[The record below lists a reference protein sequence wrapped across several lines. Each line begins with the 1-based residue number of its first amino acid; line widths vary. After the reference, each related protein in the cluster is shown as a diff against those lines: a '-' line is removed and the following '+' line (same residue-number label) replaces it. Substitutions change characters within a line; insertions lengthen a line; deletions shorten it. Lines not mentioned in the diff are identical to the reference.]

1 MRTMSYF
8 PCKVCKSE
16 TGKVILPDA
25 DVDPQSGEILSI
37 ECKPFEEVHKD
48 LLQEMKIKDQT
59 KFDNCE
65 ATIFENKQI
74 MCFKCGE
81 GFYYDGVHQVC
92 RETKKFPGMEGCAL
106 TFDNSHCVFC
116 NSDLQM
122 DITNGKCIS
131 KDAQIDFNSFGD
143 NQSPGASSMNE
154 LSANSNSIARENNV
168 FTSSN
173 NFADESGSSQFDSGD
188 QSYNE
193 YRYL

>member
-1 MRTMSYF
+1 MRTLTYF

-37 ECKPFEEVHKD
+37 ECKAFDEVHEE
-48 LLQEMKIKDQT
+48 LLKEMNIKDES

-74 MCFKCGE
+74 MCFKCADG
-81 GFYYDGVHQVC
+81 YHYDGIHHKC
-92 RETKKFPGMEGCAL
+92 RESKDFPGLEGCSVS
-106 TFDNSHCVFC
+106 FDNSHCVFC

-131 KDAQIDFNSFGD
+131 KDAQIDYNSLND

-154 LSANSNSIARENNV
+154 NSVNSKSVARENNV

-173 NFADESGSSQFDSGD
+173 SFSDESGSSQFETPDE
-188 QSYNE
+188 SYN